1 MDILIYVI
9 ISGVAVAFATEFVS
23 AIVGYPRVLKIIL
36 TSPLA
41 FGACYLFG
49 ITFPQ
54 IWVCA
59 LAASFVSTSLL
70 QILNRPVTIQTTRR

>member
-9 ISGVAVAFATEFVS
+9 ISGVAVAFATDFVS
-23 AIVGYPRVLKIIL
+23 AIGGYPRVQKHIL

-49 ITFPQ
+49 ISFPQ